1 MCVRLTTT
9 RRAASERCIE
19 SERSSGLFAYNSHM
33 VRHNEWG
40 QAIGPELPGFTPP
53 PPPPRLPIRGAHVD
67 LEPLDPEQHAPSLW
81 RALEGLPPSH
91 WTYLPYGPFADLPAF
106 RDWLARD
113 CRQADPLF
121 FAVVDRPTRDA
132 VGLASYLRIQPASA
146 CIEVG
151 HLNFSMRLAR
161 RPGATEA
168 MAAMMQQAFAL
179 GYRRYEWKCDA
190 LNAPSRAAALRL
202 GFQFEGVFR
211 QATTYKNRSRDT
223 AWYSVIDR
231 DWPAIERAFRA
242 WLHPDNFDAEGRQ
255 RCRLSELRGKRDASP

>member
-1 MCVRLTTT
+1 
-9 RRAASERCIE
+9 
-19 SERSSGLFAYNSHM
+19 M

-53 PPPPRLPIRGAHVD
+53 LPPPRLPIRGAYVD
-67 LEPLDPEQHAPSLW
+67 LEPLDPEQHAASLW

-106 RDWLARD
+106 RAWLATG
-113 CRQADPLF
+113 CLQTDPLF

-211 QATTYKNRSRDT
+211 QATIYKNRSRDT

-231 DWPAIERAFRA
+231 EWPALDRAFRA
-242 WLHPDNFDAEGRQ
+242 WLDPDNFDADGRQ
-255 RCRLSELRGKRDASP
+255 RTRLSELTRSAAKTA

>member
-1 MCVRLTTT
+1 
-9 RRAASERCIE
+9 
-19 SERSSGLFAYNSHM
+19 M

-40 QAIGPELPGFTPP
+40 QAIGPELLGFTAPLA
-53 PPPPRLPIRGAHVD
+53 PPRAPIHGAYVD
-67 LEPLDPEQHAPSLW
+67 LEPLDPERHAASLW
-81 RALEGLPPSH
+81 HALEGLSASH
-91 WTYLPYGPFADLPAF
+91 WTYLPYGPFATFPAF
-106 RDWLARD
+106 RAWLSRD
-113 CRQADPLF
+113 CAGDDPLF

-132 VGLASYLRIQPASA
+132 IGLASYLRVQRASA
-146 CIEVG
+146 CLEVG

-168 MAAMMQQAFAL
+168 MAAMMRRAFEL

-211 QATTYKNRSRDT
+211 QATLYKGRSRDT

-231 DWPAIERAFRA
+231 EWPALDRAFRA
-242 WLHPDNFDAEGRQ
+242 WLSPDNFDAEGRQ
-255 RCRLSELRGKRDASP
+255 RSRLLEHRQSTAGAPADSIGAERSLA

>member
-1 MCVRLTTT
+1 
-9 RRAASERCIE
+9 
-19 SERSSGLFAYNSHM
+19 M

-40 QAIGPELPGFTPP
+40 QAIGPELHGFTPP
-53 PPPPRLPIRGAHVD
+53 PPPSRTLIRGDTVD
-67 LEPLDPEQHAPSLW
+67 LEPLDPEQHAASLW

-91 WTYLPYGPFADLPAF
+91 WTYLPYGPFADFPAF
-106 RDWLARD
+106 RDWLSRD
-113 CRQADPLF
+113 CRGDDPLF
-121 FAVVDRPTRDA
+121 FAVVERPTRDA

-161 RPGATEA
+161 RRGATEA
-168 MAAMMQQAFAL
+168 MAAMMRRAFEL

-211 QATTYKNRSRDT
+211 QATIYKNRSRDT

-231 DWPAIERAFRA
+231 EWPALDRAFRA
-242 WLHPDNFDAEGRQ
+242 WLHPDNFDANGQQLSHLSDHRMQQEG
-255 RCRLSELRGKRDASP
+255 GKSGRI

>member
-1 MCVRLTTT
+1 
-9 RRAASERCIE
+9 
-19 SERSSGLFAYNSHM
+19 M
-33 VRHNEWG
+33 VRRNEWG

-53 PPPPRLPIRGAHVD
+53 PPPPRLPIRGAYVD

-81 RALEGLPPSH
+81 QALEGLPPSH

-106 RDWLARD
+106 RDWLARN
-113 CRQADPLF
+113 CREADPLF

-202 GFQFEGVFR
+202 GFQFEGEFR
-211 QATTYKNRSRDT
+211 QATIYKNRSRDT

-231 DWPAIERAFRA
+231 DWPALERAFRA
-242 WLHPDNFDAEGRQ
+242 WLHPDNFDSEGRQ
-255 RCRLSELRGKRDASP
+255 RSRLSELTRKREAAP